1 MIGNHSFCQ
10 SFEQLQLGSNHLPL
24 ISQVLVP
31 RLKDEP
37 HAYTRF
43 FNAPMQVHSH
53 MSGQDKTEKSKYLFI
68 PTGKRCY
75 NTWGTGWSRK
85 YSRCSSQIQRQMCSW
100 NCEPFLYWKSS
111 DSCNPIRL
119 AIPSP
124 HWPTATVKPTR
135 RWSTMCYSVKLGES
149 IDLLKQLP
157 KTNIWAMTTKRLI
170 DCKAAFT
177 LFAWASWSL
186 VTWSDIGNVSDP
198 HGGGD

>member
-1 MIGNHSFCQ
+1 MPTLDFST
-10 SFEQLQLGSNHLPL
+10 LPC
-24 ISQVLVP
+24 
-31 RLKDEP
+31 
-37 HAYTRF
+37 RF
-43 FNAPMQVHSH
+43 TVTC
-53 MSGQDKTEKSKYLFI
+53 QDKTRLKSLSICSFLQASAATIHGAPAGPGSTAVAAARYKDKCVLEIVSIFCIENPLFD
-68 PTGKRCY
+68 P
-75 NTWGTGWSRK
+75 
-85 YSRCSSQIQRQMCSW
+85 
-100 NCEPFLYWKSS
+100 
-111 DSCNPIRL
+111 CNPIRL

-135 RWSTMCYSVKLGES
+135 RWSTMCYSVRLGES

>member
-1 MIGNHSFCQ
+1 MRQ
-10 SFEQLQLGSNHLPL
+10 SFFLSILWIAWSNHLPL

-43 FNAPMQVHSH
+43 FNAPMQVHCHLSRR
-53 MSGQDKTEKSKYLFI
+53 DKTEKSI
-68 PTGKRCY
+68 
-75 NTWGTGWSRK
+75 S
-85 YSRCSSQIQRQMCSW
+85 MCS
-100 NCEPFLYWKSS
+100 FLQASAATIHGAPAGPGSTAIAAARYKDKCVLEIVSIFCIENHLF
-111 DSCNPIRL
+111 DPCNPIRL

-135 RWSTMCYSVKLGES
+135 RWFTMCYSVRLGES

-157 KTNIWAMTTKRLI
+157 KAKIWAMTTKRLI

>member
-1 MIGNHSFCQ
+1 MRQ
-10 SFEQLQLGSNHLPL
+10 SFFLSILWITWSNHLPL

-53 MSGQDKTEKSKYLFI
+53 LSRRDKTEKSKYVFI
-68 PTGKRCY
+68 PTGECCY
-75 NTWGTGWSRK
+75 NTWGTSWSRK
-85 YSRCSSQIQRQMCSW
+85 YSHCSSQIQRQMCSW
-100 NCEPFLYWKSS
+100 NCEYFLHWNPLF
-111 DSCNPIRL
+111 DPCNPIRL

-124 HWPTATVKPTR
+124 PWPTATAKPTR
-135 RWSTMCYSVKLGES
+135 RWFTMCYSVRLGES

-157 KTNIWAMTTKRLI
+157 KTNTWAMTTKRLI